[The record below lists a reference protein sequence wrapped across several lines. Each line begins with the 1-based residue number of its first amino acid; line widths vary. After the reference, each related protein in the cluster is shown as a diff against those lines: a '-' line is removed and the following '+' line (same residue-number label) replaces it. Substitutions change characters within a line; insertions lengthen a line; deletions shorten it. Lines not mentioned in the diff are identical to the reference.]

1 MAQRITLLDRPL
13 AAARQVLRWALGLLL
28 IAMVLLNVANAAG
41 RYLFGRAIAGADEVL
56 VFSMVWLVFA
66 GVVLVTADG
75 RHLRLDLAAS
85 LFRGRLGH
93 GRAMVI
99 DLMIAVLCGYVA
111 LQSWEIIGRLAQ
123 IGQRSMALGI
133 PMVVPHAA
141 IAIGLAATGLV
152 ALIAAAGHARLLVIP
167 TTGPEAGGDRDR

>member
-1 MAQRITLLDRPL
+1 MTDRPAIARRILGAGRL
-13 AAARQVLRWALGLLL
+13 ALRWALGLLL

-41 RYLFGRAIAGADEVL
+41 RYLFGRAITGADEVL

-66 GVVLVTADG
+66 GVVLVTAEG

-93 GRAMVI
+93 GRAVLI
-99 DLMIAVLCGYVA
+99 DLMIAVLCLYVA

-141 IAIGLAATGLV
+141 IAIGLAATALV
-152 ALIAAAGHARLLVIP
+152 ALVAALGHARRMI
-167 TTGPEAGGDRDR
+167 GPDVGRDREI

>member
-1 MAQRITLLDRPL
+1 MTDRPAIAQRILGAGRL
-13 AAARQVLRWALGLLL
+13 ALRWALGLLL

-41 RYLFGRAIAGADEVL
+41 RYLFGRAIAGADELL

-66 GVVLVTADG
+66 GVVLVTAEG

-93 GRAMVI
+93 GRAVLI
-99 DLMIAVLCGYVA
+99 DLMIAVLCLYVA

-141 IAIGLAATGLV
+141 IAIGLAATALV
-152 ALIAAAGHARLLVIP
+152 ALVAALGHARRMI
-167 TTGPEAGGDRDR
+167 GPDVGGDGEI